1 MTTASP
7 VTVVT
12 LRDVVLLV
20 RRLAGA
26 WVGGAVLGL
35 VVALAAGFLM
45 KPVYRA
51 TTVVI
56 PVSAK
61 DGGIGALP
69 GIVGQF
75 SGIAGLSL
83 GDSTQ
88 KDEALAVLKSQLF
101 TQSFIADQN
110 LLPVLF
116 ADRWNADTNEW
127 IETDR
132 DLIPTEWDAWMYFD
146 REVRSI
152 LEDRDR
158 GLVTI
163 RVEWHDPVIA
173 ASWANSMV
181 ERVNEEL
188 RSRKLSQLEASL
200 AYLQQE
206 LRNAEQVELRQA
218 ISRIMESQINERML
232 ANAHREFAFRV
243 IDPAVP
249 PDSDQPERPKRLL
262 LAVLGGI
269 AGAFAG
275 FLVGLGILYTR
286 STSQPTAT

>member
-1 MTTASP
+1 
-7 VTVVT
+7 VVT